1 MRNGIMP
8 REASSKV
15 TVDVPADEYKLLTK
29 IKEETGKSIRS
40 LVKEGI
46 PLVILENAEIIERSK
61 KDVIIEAEQMERTLA
76 RIKEKLQK

>member
-1 MRNGIMP
+1 MP
-8 REASSKV
+8 KETSSKV
-15 TVDVPADEYKLLTK
+15 TVDVPADEYKLLSK

-46 PLVILENAEIIERSK
+46 PLIILENAEIIEESK
-61 KDVIIEAEQMERTLA
+61 KDAIIEAEQMEKTLA

>member
-1 MRNGIMP
+1 MP